1 MKYICFHEYLFSKKS
16 RFIFNQYLYN
26 NCGGETMSIGPLS
39 EWVTAFAEIAAVCVA
54 LFLPVYDKKQEK
66 HKKTRNMKAIFTF
79 LIKKALEEKDTSNLE
94 SYFKISY
101 LIIDSNDDKQIYSL
115 LQHAIEI
122 LNNQN
127 MPEDKKRKYWAS
139 IRIS

>member
-1 MKYICFHEYLFSKKS
+1 
-16 RFIFNQYLYN
+16 
-26 NCGGETMSIGPLS
+26 MSIGPLS

-66 HKKTRNMKAIFTF
+66 RKKTRNMKAIFRF
-79 LIKKALEEKDTSNLE
+79 LIKKSLEEKDTSNLE

-101 LIIDSNDDKQIYSL
+101 LIVDSNDDKQIYSL
-115 LQHAIEI
+115 VQQAIEI

-127 MPEDKKRKYWAS
+127 MPEDKKEVNIEQVMDYLK
-139 IRIS
+139 

>member
-1 MKYICFHEYLFSKKS
+1 
-16 RFIFNQYLYN
+16 
-26 NCGGETMSIGPLS
+26 MSIGPLS
-39 EWVTAFAEIAAVCVA
+39 EWVTAFAEIAAVCIA

-66 HKKTRNMKAIFTF
+66 RKKTRNMKAIFKF

-94 SYFKISY
+94 SCFKISY

-127 MPEDKKRKYWAS
+127 IPENKKEENIGQVLEYLNKKKDRKNKDRE
-139 IRIS
+139 IKMNF

>member
-1 MKYICFHEYLFSKKS
+1 M
-16 RFIFNQYLYN
+16 
-26 NCGGETMSIGPLS
+26 
-39 EWVTAFAEIAAVCVA
+39 TAFAEIAAVCIA
-54 LFLPVYDKKQEK
+54 LFLPVYDKKQGK
-66 HKKTRNMKAIFTF
+66 RKKIRNMKASFTF

-115 LQHAIEI
+115 LQHAIQI

-127 MPEDKKRKYWAS
+127 MPEDKKRKY
-139 IRIS
+139 

>member
-1 MKYICFHEYLFSKKS
+1 M
-16 RFIFNQYLYN
+16 
-26 NCGGETMSIGPLS
+26 S
-39 EWVTAFAEIAAVCVA
+39 EWLTAFAEIAAIYVA

-66 HKKTRNMKAIFTF
+66 RKKTRNMKAIFKF

-115 LQHAIEI
+115 VQHAIEI

>member
-1 MKYICFHEYLFSKKS
+1 
-16 RFIFNQYLYN
+16 
-26 NCGGETMSIGPLS
+26 MSIGPLS
-39 EWVTAFAEIAAVCVA
+39 EWVTALAEIVAVCVA

-66 HKKTRNMKAIFTF
+66 RKKTRNMKAIFRF

-115 LQHAIEI
+115 VQQAIEI

-127 MPEDKKRKYWAS
+127 IPEDKKEVNIEQILEYLK
-139 IRIS
+139 

>member
-1 MKYICFHEYLFSKKS
+1 
-16 RFIFNQYLYN
+16 
-26 NCGGETMSIGPLS
+26 MSIGPLS

-66 HKKTRNMKAIFTF
+66 RKKTRNMKAIFRF

-115 LQHAIEI
+115 VQHAIEI

-127 MPEDKKRKYWAS
+127 IPENKKEVNIEQVLEYLK
-139 IRIS
+139 